1 GAGVDVDLGDSPWFV
16 RGTVDWYDRDA
27 WFAGISLGWQFG
39 ERDRSAP
46 LAALPVDSDGDG
58 VYDDVDQC
66 PDTPAGTAVDA
77 MGCALPADSDG
88 DGVND
93 DADACP
99 NTPAGTAV
107 DARGCA
113 KDSDGDGVLD
123 GADACPDTAQGAVV
137 DSTGCEAVMERVV
150 EIRLPSVNFETNS
163 DRLLSGAESEL
174 DAAAKTLRSNPSLTV
189 VVAGYTDD
197 RGNADYNRGLSERRA
212 RSVRNALEE
221 RGVPRE
227 RMSVAGYG
235 EDDPI
240 ASNDT
245 AEGRAANRRVVLRLT
260 R

>member
-1 GAGVDVDLGDSPWFV
+1 ML
-16 RGTVDWYDRDA
+16 
-27 WFAGISLGWQFG
+27 ISLLILLSEGGNSDGDGVYDDTDQCPG
-39 ERDRSAP
+39 TPAGTAVDANGC
-46 LAALPVDSDGDG
+46 ALPVDSDGDG
-58 VYDDVDQC
+58 VNDEADAC
-66 PDTPAGTAVDA
+66 PSTPAGTVVDA
-77 MGCALPADSDG
+77 K
-88 DGVND
+88 
-93 DADACP
+93 
-99 NTPAGTAV
+99 
-107 DARGCA
+107 GCA

-123 GADACPDTAQGAVV
+123 GVDACPATAEGAVV
-137 DSTGCEAVMERVV
+137 DSKGCEVIRERVV
-150 EIRLPSVNFETNS
+150 EIRLPGVNVETNS

-174 DAAAKTLRSNPSLTV
+174 DAAAKTLRSNPSVTV
-189 VVAGYTDD
+189 EVAGYTDD

-227 RMSVAGYG
+227 QMTVAGYG